1 MATKKQLVS
10 TMVDKVTLSGA
21 YAGDDTVLEWD
32 YDVDGI
38 WIKESELCFSTEEE
52 LDDFTEIL
60 RDMIRSHH
68 EK

>member
-21 YAGDDTVLEWD
+21 YAGDETVLQWD

-52 LDDFTEIL
+52 LDEFTEIL

>member
-21 YAGDDTVLEWD
+21 YAGDETVLQWD

-52 LDDFTEIL
+52 LDEFTEIL
-60 RDMIRSHH
+60 RDMIRSHN

>member
-21 YAGDDTVLEWD
+21 YAGDETVLQWD
-32 YDVDGI
+32 YDTDGI

-52 LDDFTEIL
+52 LDEFTEIL